1 MSTIHEALKRA
12 QKERDGRLTS
22 YGRLMSSRER
32 AAGFTFKGRG
42 FWVVG
47 ALMVVLLAFA
57 LYSWLDF
64 ADPSEATR
72 RPVEQKPP
80 PASPESV
87 KEKPTAQSFVEQGR
101 RYHREGRFR
110 EARQCY
116 EKALEAD
123 PGDALALNNLGVLQL
138 REDHHAAARRHFE
151 KAIRLKPDYVDPYY
165 NLACLFAI
173 ENQPEESLRYL
184 KKAVSLHPSARAW
197 ACEDSDL
204 RTLKDLPEFKRTV
217 GLEP

>member
-12 QKERDGRLTS
+12 QKERDGRLTP

-32 AAGFTFKGRG
+32 VAGFTPKGWG

-47 ALMVVLLAFA
+47 ALMVVLLAFV

-64 ADPSEATR
+64 TDPSETAH

-80 PASPESV
+80 SASPESV

-116 EKALEAD
+116 EKALKTD
-123 PGDALALNNLGVLQL
+123 PGDALATEQSGGHTASGTSSC
-138 REDHHAAARRHFE
+138 DCE
-151 KAIRLKPDYVDPYY
+151 KA
-165 NLACLFAI
+165 F
-173 ENQPEESLRYL
+173 
-184 KKAVSLHPSARAW
+184 
-197 ACEDSDL
+197 
-204 RTLKDLPEFKRTV
+204 
-217 GLEP
+217 